1 MHRRPT
7 ATLRRSRSNRRSRAL
22 PRPQRCPS
30 FPLQRQR
37 RPPPPPGM
45 CSQVT
50 RRINPSA
57 KGRRGLRPAGLRQR
71 FPRQPH
77 CRPSRYRTHQPPRR
91 RLRGPRASPQGKSR
105 SSWPAATPS
114 FRPVT
119 SLPHGYFTSGPPMPA
134 TGRRR
139 YGWEQPS
146 ILPFSA
152 EPACARSANQL
163 KRNPGTGMPLTSA
176 RPRPIVRS
184 RAQIRNSHRKT
195 MKRPTIAAA
204 IFATLIG
211 LATPVS
217 AAAPLDVA
225 VVNRGVV
232 ELQTGR
238 AAGISVRIAEDL
250 ANLID
255 DGATRRVLPVIG
267 KGSLQNI
274 TDLKLL
280 RGIDMAILQADVLDY
295 ARRQDYLPG
304 LEGWITY
311 IAKLYNE
318 EFHLLARRD
327 IKSVAELANRPV
339 NVDLRGAGTSITAGR
354 LFALLNI
361 PVTPTYDDHEVA
373 LEKLRKGDIAALAF
387 VAGKPA
393 PLFRSIAGEDGLHF
407 LAIPLRPEVT
417 AAYVPTRLTAQ
428 DYPGLVPGDQPVDT
442 VAVGAVLAAANLQ
455 FGSDRYRNL
464 VNFVEAFFTGF
475 QSLLEPGH
483 HPKWREVNI
492 TAELPGWRRFPPA
505 DQWLQRNVQAAAPP
519 NLQDLKAIFSR
530 FIEERQQ
537 AAGGQPMTQQEKDQL
552 FGQFELWQKNQIR

>member
-1 MHRRPT
+1 
-7 ATLRRSRSNRRSRAL
+7 
-22 PRPQRCPS
+22 
-30 FPLQRQR
+30 
-37 RPPPPPGM
+37 
-45 CSQVT
+45 
-50 RRINPSA
+50 
-57 KGRRGLRPAGLRQR
+57 
-71 FPRQPH
+71 
-77 CRPSRYRTHQPPRR
+77 
-91 RLRGPRASPQGKSR
+91 
-105 SSWPAATPS
+105 
-114 FRPVT
+114 
-119 SLPHGYFTSGPPMPA
+119 
-134 TGRRR
+134 
-139 YGWEQPS
+139 
-146 ILPFSA
+146 
-152 EPACARSANQL
+152 
-163 KRNPGTGMPLTSA
+163 
-176 RPRPIVRS
+176 
-184 RAQIRNSHRKT
+184 

-217 AAAPLDVA
+217 AAVPLDVA

-295 ARRQDYLPG
+295 ARRQDYFPG

-339 NVDLRGAGTSITAGR
+339 NVDLRGAGTTITAGR

-393 PLFRSIAGEDGLHF
+393 PLFRGIAGEDGLHF

-455 FGSDRYRNL
+455 YGSDRYRNL

-475 QSLLEPGH
+475 QTLLEPGH

-492 TAELPGWRRFPPA
+492 MAELPGWRRFPPA
-505 DQWLQRNVQAAAPP
+505 EEWLQRNVQAAAPP
-519 NLQDLKAIFSR
+519 NLQDLKTIFSR
-530 FIEERQQ
+530 FIDERQQ

>member
-1 MHRRPT
+1 
-7 ATLRRSRSNRRSRAL
+7 
-22 PRPQRCPS
+22 
-30 FPLQRQR
+30 
-37 RPPPPPGM
+37 
-45 CSQVT
+45 
-50 RRINPSA
+50 
-57 KGRRGLRPAGLRQR
+57 
-71 FPRQPH
+71 
-77 CRPSRYRTHQPPRR
+77 
-91 RLRGPRASPQGKSR
+91 
-105 SSWPAATPS
+105 
-114 FRPVT
+114 
-119 SLPHGYFTSGPPMPA
+119 
-134 TGRRR
+134 
-139 YGWEQPS
+139 
-146 ILPFSA
+146 
-152 EPACARSANQL
+152 
-163 KRNPGTGMPLTSA
+163 
-176 RPRPIVRS
+176 
-184 RAQIRNSHRKT
+184 

-204 IFATLIG
+204 VVAV
-211 LATPVS
+211 LATPIALVTS
-217 AAAPLDVA
+217 ASIGAPTDIA

-238 AAGISVRIAEDL
+238 TAGISARIAEDL

-295 ARRQDYLPG
+295 ARQQNYFPG

-327 IKSVAELANRPV
+327 IKSVAELANQQV
-339 NVDLRGAGTSITAGR
+339 NVDLRGAGTTITAGR

-373 LEKLRKGDIAALAF
+373 LEKLRKGEIAAIAF

-475 QSLLEPGH
+475 QTLLEPGH

-505 DQWLQRNVQAAAPP
+505 EEWLQRNIQVASPP
-519 NLQDLKAIFSR
+519 NLQDLKTIFSR
-530 FIEERQQ
+530 FIDERQQ

-552 FGQFELWQKNQIR
+552 FGQFELWQKSQIR